1 MHEYRV
7 NTYVKSAM
15 PSPRQL
21 GSTCALSS
29 SICKYSSSTFITFST
44 KENRKEFMFVFK
56 MNSKEAFIIRFS

>member
-1 MHEYRV
+1 MCECIV
-7 NTYVKSAM
+7 TISVKSVM
-15 PSPRQL
+15 PSHRQL